1 MNKVRRNDTL
11 TLILFIIY
19 VLVLI
24 WIILFKL
31 HFSFAEMDRVRD
43 INLIPFQ
50 DSAVFGANEFYNILF
65 FIPFGIYI
73 CMLKNKW
80 FFTTK
85 VIIIVCFSLSF
96 EILQLIFAIG
106 RTDVTDLLCNTLG
119 GITGV
124 GVYELLFKI
133 LKNRTNKVMNIV
145 FLVLTVCILLFFVLL
160 LTHSIPLMID
170 L

>member
-1 MNKVRRNDTL
+1 MDKAKRNDTL
-11 TLILFIIY
+11 TLLLFIIY
-19 VLVLI
+19 LLVLI

-31 HFSFAEMDRVRD
+31 HFSFVEMDRLRI

-50 DSAVFGANEFYNILF
+50 GSVFGANEIYNILF

-80 FFTTK
+80 SFIIK
-85 VIIIVCFSLSF
+85 IIIILCFSLSF
-96 EILQLIFAIG
+96 EILQFIFAIG

-119 GITGV
+119 GITGI
-124 GVYELLFKI
+124 GIYELLYKL

-145 FLVLTVCILLFFVLL
+145 FLVLTVCILLFFALL
-160 LTHSIPLMID
+160 LNHSLPLRIN

>member
-1 MNKVRRNDTL
+1 MDKAKRNDTL

-19 VLVLI
+19 ILVLI
-24 WIILFKL
+24 WIVLFKL
-31 HFSFAEMDRVRD
+31 NFSLAEMERVRN
-43 INLIPFQ
+43 INLIPFRGS
-50 DSAVFGANEFYNILF
+50 DIGANVIYNILF

-80 FFTTK
+80 SFIIR
-85 VIIIVCFSLSF
+85 VIIILCFSLSF
-96 EILQLIFAIG
+96 EILQFVFAIG

-119 GITGV
+119 GIIGI
-124 GVYELLFKI
+124 GIYELLFKI

-145 FLVLTVCILLFFVLL
+145 LLVLTVGILLFFALL
-160 LTHSIPLMID
+160 LTHSIPLRIN